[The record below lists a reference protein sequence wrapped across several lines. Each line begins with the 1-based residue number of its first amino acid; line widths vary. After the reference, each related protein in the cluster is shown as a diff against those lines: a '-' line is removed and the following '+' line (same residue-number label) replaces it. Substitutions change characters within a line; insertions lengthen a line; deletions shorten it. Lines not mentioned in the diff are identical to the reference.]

1 MKFSFANF
9 FSKSKTKK
17 AVRMESHKN
26 PSRSTSISEEELNS
40 LKEAFALYD
49 TNNNGAIDLEQFA
62 KIIKS
67 LNIETDND
75 KITVFLDKVDKN
87 NDGGI
92 DFDEFVGAMT
102 QLLTQNEV
110 FSEPE
115 TLRRYK
121 TYPELKVQELNQTKK
136 SSKDGSKSH
145 YSRRMS
151 VHETDEL
158 KLCFAKFDKN
168 GDGQISQ
175 EELKEVMSGLGENLT
190 DAEIKDM
197 MHDADANHDGFI
209 DFEEFKTLMP
219 TTKKN

>member
-1 MKFSFANF
+1 
-9 FSKSKTKK
+9 
-17 AVRMESHKN
+17 MESVKN
-26 PSRSTSISEEELNS
+26 PSRSSSISEEELNS
-40 LKEAFALYD
+40 LKEAFSLYD
-49 TNNNGAIDLEQFA
+49 TNNNGAIDLGQFA

-67 LNIETDND
+67 LNIETDDD
-75 KITVFLDKVDKN
+75 KIAVFLGKVDKN
-87 NDGGI
+87 HDGGI

-102 QLLTQNEV
+102 QLLTQNDV
-110 FSEPE
+110 FCEPE

-121 TYPELKVQELNQTKK
+121 TYPEPKVEGSRKMK
-136 SSKDGSKSH
+136 FAKDGSKSH

-175 EELKEVMSGLGENLT
+175 EELKEAMGGLGENLT

-197 MHDADANHDGFI
+197 MHDADANRDGFI
-209 DFEEFKTLMP
+209 DFEEFKALMP
-219 TTKKN
+219 HNKKELE